1 MIVSRGIFAALL
13 ATAFWAGPALAGAD
27 DVEENTSL
35 VAPEVQDIDDPFRR
49 GIDRVADQATGGVD
63 LPSPSGDIG
72 RQDTTGADLLGKSTE
87 DALFSSRYRV
97 VGVAVASQEMRS
109 QIFAATNQNV
119 IPGNKPRLAYVRLG
133 LFQDEASARQLAIDL
148 KNNAGHLL
156 GAHFIMR
163 DEGEAGVLMDF
174 GPLRNVTHAERY
186 CEIMLSMSTGLV
198 DDCYTVLEF
207 PGLEPL
213 RTFSSTAMLKPSANA
228 IRKVMKDD
236 SLFDLRAAARQTI
249 TLREGDGI
257 GATDT
262 TLVKVTPRGIIVV
275 AENGDIEMLPLD
287 YLPEKAFDT
296 EDLVGTGA
304 APMAPQVVINTPQP
318 ADPGDGTPNPIGN
331 DT

>member
-1 MIVSRGIFAALL
+1 M
-13 ATAFWAGPALAGAD
+13 
-27 DVEENTSL
+27 
-35 VAPEVQDIDDPFRR
+35 
-49 GIDRVADQATGGVD
+49 
-63 LPSPSGDIG
+63 
-72 RQDTTGADLLGKSTE
+72 
-87 DALFSSRYRV
+87 
-97 VGVAVASQEMRS
+97 
-109 QIFAATNQNV
+109 
-119 IPGNKPRLAYVRLG
+119 RLG

>member
-1 MIVSRGIFAALL
+1 MTTRSGAASTGWPIRRQAASIFRAP
-13 ATAFWAGPALAGAD
+13 PARSA
-27 DVEENTSL
+27 VRTRP
-35 VAPEVQDIDDPFRR
+35 APIF
-49 GIDRVADQATGGVD
+49 
-63 LPSPSGDIG
+63 
-72 RQDTTGADLLGKSTE
+72 GKSTE
-87 DALFSSRYRV
+87 EALFSNRYRV

-133 LFQDEASARQLAIDL
+133 LFEDESAARQLAIDL
-148 KNNAGHLL
+148 KNNAEHLL

-228 IRKVMKDD
+228 IRKVMMDD
-236 SLFDLRAAARQTI
+236 SLFDLQAAARQTI

-257 GATDT
+257 GATDA

-275 AENGDIEMLPLD
+275 AENGDIETLPID

-296 EDLVGTGA
+296 EDLVGS
-304 APMAPQVVINTPQP
+304 APAQPQIVINTPPPVAVERTSISRVAARAVFEVMVSKKSALEP
-318 ADPGDGTPNPIGN
+318 AVRVKSLVRASSLIRSHSSTISPVSLP
-331 DT
+331 